1 MQRKDIS
8 THLTARTQQALSY
21 SSARLQQMIQTDD
34 NIGDIVSFIKFVT
47 DSEPLNC
54 ELTVLACDA
63 TVTSCLHK

>member
-34 NIGDIVSFIKFVT
+34 NIDHIVSFIKSVNT
-47 DSEPLNC
+47 AQLWASEL
-54 ELTVLACDA
+54 
-63 TVTSCLHK
+63 